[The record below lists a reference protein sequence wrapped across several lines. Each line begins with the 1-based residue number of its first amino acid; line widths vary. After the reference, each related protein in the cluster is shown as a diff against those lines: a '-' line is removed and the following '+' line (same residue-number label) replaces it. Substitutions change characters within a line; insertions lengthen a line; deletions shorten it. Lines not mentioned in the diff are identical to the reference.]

1 MAAQLKGFAALISL
15 ALASSGCANSAPP
28 AAERVPVAVDVV
40 LIAGAR
46 LNLDEQ
52 GESLPTLVRIY
63 QLKGTGRL
71 EGAEFDQLYRQPK
84 ETFGEDLLQTD
95 EVVLSPGQSAHRRME
110 RDKLAKAIAV
120 VPLVRRPAGLSWRTA
135 VELPSPDQRAELRFL
150 IEEYRVERR

>member
-1 MAAQLKGFAALISL
+1 
-15 ALASSGCANSAPP
+15 
-28 AAERVPVAVDVV
+28 

-84 ETFGEDLLQTD
+84 ETFGEDLLQAD